1 MKLDKQKR
9 ADFMAGLDSA
19 SNRTPIAAEALRYLR
34 KLDPDVLPIMWQALT
49 DGLAE
54 KNIRAERLNAVRR
67 CVALLERLTRDHAD
81 SLCDTEIVELAWFVR
96 DSSPP
101 DDALIHMALVG
112 IINALAANDSAAI
125 DFVQML
131 REMRGTTGGTIQ

>member
-49 DGLAE
+49 EGVAE
-54 KNIRAERLNAVRR
+54 ENIRAERLAAVQR
-67 CVALLERLTRDHAD
+67 CVALLERLANDRAD
-81 SLCDTEIVELAWFVR
+81 SMSDTEIVELAWFVR

-101 DDALIHMALVG
+101 DDALIRSTMVGVIAALVDAG
-112 IINALAANDSAAI
+112 PIATDLAEAL
-125 DFVQML
+125 
-131 REMRGTTGGTIQ
+131 RGMRGAAGGTIQ

>member
-1 MKLDKQKR
+1 MKFDKQKR

-49 DGLAE
+49 AGVAE
-54 KNIRAERLNAVRR
+54 ENIRAERLAAVQR
-67 CVALLERLTRDHAD
+67 CVALLGRLANDRAD
-81 SLCDTEIVELAWFVR
+81 SMSDTEIVELAWFVR

-101 DDALIHMALVG
+101 DDALIRSTMVG
-112 IINALAANDSAAI
+112 IIATLVDAGPIATDLVEAL
-125 DFVQML
+125 
-131 REMRGTTGGTIQ
+131 RGMRGAVGGTIQ